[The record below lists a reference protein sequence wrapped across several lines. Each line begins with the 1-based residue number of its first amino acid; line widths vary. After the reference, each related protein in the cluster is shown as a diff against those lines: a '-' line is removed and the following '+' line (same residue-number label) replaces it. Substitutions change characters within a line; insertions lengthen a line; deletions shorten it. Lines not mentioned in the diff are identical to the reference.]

1 MKQVGYVSV
10 TNKVGMGSEDSLYN
24 SFHFYAH
31 LSFFVIKKFKIHLEH
46 ETNWIQ
52 KASWGN
58 LGLPPSR
65 TPTTLPSEVETL
77 NLWIAFG

>member
-1 MKQVGYVSV
+1 MKQVGHVSV

-24 SFHFYAH
+24 SLHFYAR
-31 LSFFVIKKFKIHLEH
+31 LSFFVIKFKIHLEH

-58 LGLPPSR
+58 LGLPPRR
-65 TPTTLPSEVETL
+65 TPTSLPSEVETL
-77 NLWIAFG
+77 NLRIAFG